1 MKKLLIIFIALF
13 VFQNLDA
20 QSEAETKKRKVG
32 WFISPEVGG
41 IFHGD
46 HLGRTM
52 GTSFGIKLFKNRL
65 KAGVQFYNRSGP
77 INPTE
82 FTIEASGGQTYK
94 GSSTLTLRADHG
106 ASGIFIAP
114 TFNIG
119 NVSIDVPIAFG
130 TVGAGFY
137 FTGEDRNTPDGR
149 RVSEWENQLM
159 DEMDAGV
166 GSWLEVGTRVF
177 IPTKNEHV
185 SFGAGLHYTMT
196 PGWETYV
203 SPDGGFY
210 NNRLR
215 FSFVVNFES
224 K

>member
-1 MKKLLIIFIALF
+1 MKKILIVLLALF
-13 VFQNLDA
+13 VFHNLHG
-20 QSEAETKKRKVG
+20 QSETKKKIIG

-52 GTSFGIKLFKNRL
+52 GTSFGVKLFKNRL

-77 INPTE
+77 LNPTE
-82 FTIEASGGQTYK
+82 FTIEATGGQTYK

-106 ASGIFIAP
+106 ASGIIIAP
-114 TFNIG
+114 TFNIA
-119 NVSIDVPIAFG
+119 NISIDVPIAFG
-130 TVGAGFY
+130 TVGGGFY
-137 FTGEDRNTPDGR
+137 FTGDDRDTPDGR

-159 DEMDAGV
+159 DEMDSGF
-166 GSWLEVGTRVF
+166 GGWFEVGTRVF

-185 SFGAGLHYTMT
+185 SVGAGLHYTKT
-196 PGWETYV
+196 PGWETYY

-210 NNRLR
+210 NNRFR

>member
-1 MKKLLIIFIALF
+1 MKKLLIIFTVLF
-13 VFQNLDA
+13 VFQNSNA
-20 QSEAETKKRKVG
+20 QSSEAKQRKMG
-32 WFISPEVGG
+32 WFVSPEVGG

-46 HLGRTM
+46 HLGKTI
-52 GTSFGIKLFKNRL
+52 GTSFGVKLFNNRL

-106 ASGIFIAP
+106 ATGLFLAP
-114 TFNIG
+114 VFNIG
-119 NVSIDVPIAFG
+119 NISLDVPIAFG
-130 TVGAGFY
+130 FVGAGFY
-137 FTGEDRNTPDGR
+137 FTGDDRNTPDGR

-159 DEMDAGV
+159 EESDG
-166 GSWLEVGTRVF
+166 GFGNWIEVGTRVF

-196 PGWETYV
+196 PGWETYF
-203 SPDGGFY
+203 SPNGDFY
-210 NNRLR
+210 NKRLR
-215 FSFVVNFES
+215 FSLVVIFES